1 MLVFCKG
8 IIAAPSFENSGR
20 SWQSVG
26 GADTE
31 YQTKKVCIDYW
42 HIIQDIDTTPPV
54 LSWTSISWIPWCF
67 FDGSSFVFF
76 NREKTLFSS
85 SFNFTWG
92 QQKHMVYTTPGSLT
106 ARPWKMMV
114 WKHTFPIWG
123 KNNFSG
129 AMSIQTV
136 LVGGWTNPSQKY
148 ARQIGSFPEVSG
160 WKEKIFELPPPM
172 VFFGGALLSYH
183 YFTPRE
189 RASNSADI

>member
-1 MLVFCKG
+1 MHRLLTHHPRHWHHTSCF
-8 IIAAPSFENSGR
+8 ILNIHFLD
-20 SWQSVG
+20 SVM
-26 GADTE
+26 
-31 YQTKKVCIDYW
+31 
-42 HIIQDIDTTPPV
+42 
-54 LSWTSISWIPWCF
+54 F
-67 FDGSSFVFF
+67 FLMEVPLFFF

-172 VFFGGALLSYH
+172 VFFGGH
-183 YFTPRE
+183 YYLTITSHHVSEPVTRLTFKIWRLHLDGGKILGGHT
-189 RASNSADI
+189 NLADRNL